1 MITIIIMKVQL
12 PIALN
17 CKKTMIPNS
26 IKYIALIVM
35 ELHLQNIKVESDKR
49 NNSFTFTIERLMTMI
64 YDQQNLSRYDYVYTN
79 IYYGLVIICLV

>member
-12 PIALN
+12 PIALSS
-17 CKKTMIPNS
+17 KKTMIPNS
-26 IKYIALIVM
+26 IKYVALIVM

-64 YDQQNLSRYDYVYTN
+64 YDQQNLVTITFTPIFIMD
-79 IYYGLVIICLV
+79 